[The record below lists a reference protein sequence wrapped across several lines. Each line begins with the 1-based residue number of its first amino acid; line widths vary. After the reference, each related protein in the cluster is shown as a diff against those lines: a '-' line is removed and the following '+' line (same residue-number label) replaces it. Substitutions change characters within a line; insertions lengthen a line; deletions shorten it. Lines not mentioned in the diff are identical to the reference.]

1 MGAVLGQRISPGGF
15 CGAIDLV
22 RVCVAARGRLLAIC
36 STPRDA
42 IGGGSGGRRRAA
54 FGSPPRTWKKTS
66 RLETGARALVGRGLY
81 EL

>member
-1 MGAVLGQRISPGGF
+1 MGKGRGPGGF
-15 CGAIDLV
+15 CGAIDVV
-22 RVCVAARGRLLAIC
+22 RVCVAARGRFLAIC

-42 IGGGSGGRRRAA
+42 IRGGSGGRRRAA

-66 RLETGARALVGRGLY
+66 RLETGARAFVGRGLY